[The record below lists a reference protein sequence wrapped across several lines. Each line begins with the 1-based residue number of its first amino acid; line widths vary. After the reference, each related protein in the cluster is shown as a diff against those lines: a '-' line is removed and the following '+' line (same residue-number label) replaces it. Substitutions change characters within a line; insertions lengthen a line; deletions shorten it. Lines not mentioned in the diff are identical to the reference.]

1 MKKFKS
7 NNENVR
13 LVKKDL
19 LKNKT
24 NEKKYRI
31 ISQNSLGYSLKR
43 QKLKHKKKG
52 NKGEKKKHE
61 GKEKQKSKTQ
71 KEGGRKLKVSL

>member
-7 NNENVR
+7 NNQNVR

-24 NEKKYRI
+24 NEKKI
-31 ISQNSLGYSLKR
+31 QNNFTEFLGIVL
-43 QKLKHKKKG
+43 
-52 NKGEKKKHE
+52 EK
-61 GKEKQKSKTQ
+61 STIKT
-71 KEGGRKLKVSL
+71 